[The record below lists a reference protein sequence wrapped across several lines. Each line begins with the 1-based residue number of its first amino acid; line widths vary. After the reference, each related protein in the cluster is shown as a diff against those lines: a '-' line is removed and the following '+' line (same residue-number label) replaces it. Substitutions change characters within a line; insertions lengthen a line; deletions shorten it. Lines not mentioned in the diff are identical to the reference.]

1 MARKAA
7 EAFLD
12 SDPTLSLAENNYFA
26 RALAAMV
33 NRSTDWSRIS

>member
-12 SDPTLSLAENNYFA
+12 SDPALSLSENSYFA

-33 NRSTDWSRIS
+33 SRSTDWSRIS